1 MNSISLFFY
10 RHHTHGNAFEI
21 RPAPIVYYD
30 LTIVL
35 GGEMTYTVSGKT
47 VTLKEGDAVL
57 IKSGSVRARAAS
69 NVPPNYVSFNFHTTT
84 PPALPEFI
92 HGAVHSDV
100 ALMIAACDEIIAH
113 NPTKYELTMSHLL
126 AAILSAMEDHYE
138 HRNISNL
145 TAEILEYLNKNIANK
160 ITLAD
165 IGALT
170 FFSPVYCDT
179 VFKRDTGSSIIDYL
193 LGQRVAEAKKLLIE
207 GILSLGEIARKTG
220 FEDSNYFSRVFKKRT
235 GYTPT
240 QFKRMQSTKR

>member
-1 MNSISLFFY
+1 MKDLSLFFY

-21 RPAPIVYYD
+21 RPSPIPYFD
-30 LTIVL
+30 LTVVL
-35 GGEMTYTVSGKT
+35 GGEMTYTVNGKT

-57 IKSGSVRARAAS
+57 IKSGAVRARAAS
-69 NVPPNYVSFNFHTTT
+69 ECRPNYVSFNFHTTT
-84 PPALPEFI
+84 PPSLPEFI

-100 ALMIAACDEIIAH
+100 TLMIAACDEIIAH
-113 NPTKYELTMSHLL
+113 NPTKYESTLSHLL
-126 AAILSAMEDHYE
+126 AAILSAMEDRYE
-138 HRNISNL
+138 HRNISKL
-145 TAEILEYLNKNIANK
+145 TAEILEYLNQNIANK

-165 IGALT
+165 VGALT

-179 VFKRDTGSSIIDYL
+179 VFRRDTGLSIIDYL

-207 GILSLGEIARKTG
+207 GVLSLGEIARKTG

-240 QFKRMQSTKR
+240 QYKKMQRTK